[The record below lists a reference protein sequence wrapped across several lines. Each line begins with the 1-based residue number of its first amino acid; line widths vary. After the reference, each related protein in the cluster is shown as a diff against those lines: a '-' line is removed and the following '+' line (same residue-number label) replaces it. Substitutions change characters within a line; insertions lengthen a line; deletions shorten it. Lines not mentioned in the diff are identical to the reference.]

1 MSQFQKRNNSIE
13 KNAKNKQDAIELALK
28 ELNASRE
35 DVEIEVL
42 DEGSKGFLGIGAR
55 DARVRVTL
63 IKSEEPVNETYV
75 QEKEEVAETEVKPVK
90 REPKVKKESLGD
102 PADDAKKF
110 LSDIFNAM
118 DLDVAI
124 DAKMEEQSVSIDL
137 SGENMGIVIG
147 KRGDTLDSLQYLTSL
162 VVNQRSDDYIKVS
175 IDTEN
180 YREKRAEALLAL
192 STRLA
197 DKVTKTGKKFTL
209 EPMNPYERRII
220 HSNLQDSETV
230 TTYSVG
236 SEPYRKVVI
245 APKNAKPYGKG
256 GYKKDGYKKRG
267 PKPHRN
273 HSDKHVAEKTGSY
286 TTTYKADFKPQQH
299 KAEYK
304 NFEDYLAGHSDEFKG
319 EE

>member
-1 MSQFQKRNNSIE
+1 MSQFLRKSNSTE
-13 KNAKNKQDAIELALK
+13 KSAKNKEAAIEAALK
-28 ELNASRE
+28 ELGAARE
-35 DVEIEVL
+35 DVDIEVL

-63 IKSEEPVNETYV
+63 KKAQSEEAAPAQTSAPVRESK
-75 QEKEEVAETEVKPVK
+75 KEERP
-90 REPKVKKESLGD
+90 KKESLSG
-102 PADDAKKF
+102 PEEDAKKF
-110 LSDIFNAM
+110 LGDIFSAM
-118 DLDVAI
+118 NLDVSI
-124 DAKMEEQSVSIDL
+124 DAKMDEQSISIDL
-137 SGENMGIVIG
+137 AGENMGIVIG

-162 VVNQRSDDYIKVS
+162 VVNQRSEDYIKVS

-180 YREKRAEALLAL
+180 YREKRTEALLAL
-192 STRLA
+192 SNRLA
-197 DKVTKTGKKFTL
+197 EKVTKTGKKFTL

-236 SEPYRKVVI
+236 AEPYRKVVI
-245 APKNAKPYGKG
+245 APKNSKP
-256 GYKKDGYKKRG
+256 YKKDGYKKRNSR
-267 PKPHRN
+267 PRRQDKP
-273 HSDKHVAEKTGSY
+273 VAEKTGTSY

-304 NFEDYLAGHSDEFKG
+304 NFEDYLAAHSSEDG